1 MADTHEPSEFEK
13 TLNLDHDLLQ
23 ENTPENDLEKTVRLD
38 SEQLADITGEEKADT
53 QTTPDEDGMLSESE
67 LDDLLEMLGM
77 NDESH
82 DHKLE
87 IEASDDTD
95 ASLSAS
101 PEIEEE
107 GFSFSVDEDLVAS
120 NDVQAEQH
128 ATTDEA
134 PVAETDS
141 GDESPAESHD
151 DLLTLDTHGD
161 DIASPADAADD
172 VSDASVAEDEHDNLL
187 DAADYP
193 ATDDSANEPVESTP
207 EEHAEEVPLA
217 EAEDLPEESI
227 TDTFASEDHSDT
239 ETTTQNTEAAADSP
253 TDEDALNATVAEAQ
267 ATETEPDT
275 DTPETVGIGSG
286 DGDDGEQKRSSLP
299 LLLGGLAVVA
309 IAAGIWLAMEDE
321 PAPKQAIHQ
330 YKPAPAV
337 PATAAKMPTVQPAAT
352 DSTPA
357 APATDAT
364 TSDAAPAAMAATTET
379 PSMSDNQSSPA
390 PQTPAETSD
399 TGASPEVMPDTMAT
413 DDTATTAVAE
423 TTVATGNWTVFG
435 SSHGN
440 RDAAEAEQ
448 AQLQKKSLSTE
459 IQQAEVKGKTWYR
472 LVLGNFADKAAAL
485 AFIDELK
492 NNFGITDTWMQH
504 NKVSTPNAETAPA
517 DAQASGHDWVVN
529 VSSYRKPASALVD
542 VARLKAAGLDA
553 QVREA
558 EARGA
563 VWQRVVVAGLTSH
576 DDAKALIQRLSEEFH
591 ISGAWAAKD

>member
-38 SEQLADITGEEKADT
+38 SDQLADITGEEKADT
-53 QTTPDEDGMLSESE
+53 QTTSDEDGMLSESE

-107 GFSFSVDEDLVAS
+107 GFSFSVDEDLVTS
-120 NDVQAEQH
+120 SDVQAEQNT
-128 ATTDEA
+128 ATDEA
-134 PVAETDS
+134 PGTEAGS
-141 GDESPAESHD
+141 ADEGHD
-151 DLLTLDTHGD
+151 DLLSLDSHGD
-161 DIASPADAADD
+161 EIASPADAAAD
-172 VSDASVAEDEHDNLL
+172 VSDASIAEDEHDNLL

-193 ATDDSANEPVESTP
+193 AADDSANEPVESTP
-207 EEHAEEVPLA
+207 EEHAEEAPLA
-217 EAEDLPEESI
+217 EAEDLTEES
-227 TDTFASEDHSDT
+227 TPDTFASEDSSNP
-239 ETTTQNTEAAADSP
+239 EAAEQSTEASPDFPADA
-253 TDEDALNATVAEAQ
+253 DALNETVTDAQ
-267 ATETEPDT
+267 ATETET
-275 DTPETVGIGSG
+275 DTGTPENMNAVSDDEG
-286 DGDDGEQKRSSLP
+286 DGEQKRSSLP

-309 IAAGIWLAMEDE
+309 IAAGVWLAMEDE
-321 PAPKQAIHQ
+321 PAPKQVVHQ

-337 PATAAKMPTVQPAAT
+337 PATAAKMPTVKPAT
-352 DSTPA
+352 DSTTA
-357 APATDAT
+357 APATDSTA
-364 TSDAAPAAMAATTET
+364 SDAAPAEMAATTET
-379 PSMSDNQSSPA
+379 PSVTDNQSSPA
-390 PQTPAETSD
+390 PQTPADTSD
-399 TGASPEVMPDTMAT
+399 TEANPEAMPATMAA
-413 DDTATTAVAE
+413 DETAKAAVAE
-423 TTVATGNWTVFG
+423 TTVAARNWTVFG

-440 RDAAEAEQ
+440 RAAAETEQ
-448 AQLQKKSLSTE
+448 AQLLKKSLTTE

-504 NKVSTPNAETAPA
+504 NKVATPNAETAPA
-517 DAQASGHDWVVN
+517 DAQASGHGWVVN
-529 VSSYRKPASALVD
+529 VSSYRKQASALVD
-542 VARLKAAGLDA
+542 VARLQAAGLDA

-558 EARGA
+558 EVKGE
-563 VWQRVVVAGLTSH
+563 VWQRVVVAGFTSH
-576 DDAKALIQRLSEEFH
+576 DDAKALIKLLHEELH